1 MTKAKPQAWIREYA
15 GALVM
20 RIETHTGGLWSITG
34 DGADEPSSRL
44 AYPLA
49 VMQTRV
55 DKRAGKRAVGP
66 WRRVCQRCS
75 APMTLAGRNRPD
87 SGPSPS
93 QDDLWVCSSSTCR
106 HAEAADD

>member
-1 MTKAKPQAWIREYA
+1 MTTAKPQAWIREYA
-15 GALVM
+15 GAVVM

-34 DGADEPSSRL
+34 DGADERSSRL

-55 DKRAGKRAVGP
+55 DKRAGTQAVGP

-75 APMTLAGRNRPD
+75 SPMTLDARNRPD
-87 SGPSPS
+87 SGPSS
-93 QDDLWVCSSSTCR
+93 TRGYLWVCSSRNCN
-106 HAEAADD
+106 HGEAADD